1 MPTPRTATTTSPEV
15 TMSQRRLRTLV
26 LLTSLF
32 AAGLAAGTRAAG
44 AAEWKWTPELVADTT
59 RLQEAQIAP
68 DGRRIVYAATRPRAD
83 GAPFGASWVN
93 LWLVDAA
100 GGAARRLTSAD
111 AEDKSPA
118 WSGDGRAIGFL
129 SSRGGEKAKTRL
141 YVIAP
146 DGGEARALTS
156 EKSDVESFAWSRDGR
171 RIAYLAIDPKSDERE
186 KAEKAGK
193 DWKVVDRD
201 DRPRRLW
208 IVDLPSAGG
217 PGADLPAARPVKAL
231 GERSA
236 WNFAWAPDGRAL
248 VATVTDTPHT
258 DDSYMKKRIEILPL
272 ADDGR
277 GRPIAGVV
285 GKVDEVLWSRDGK
298 TIVWRG
304 GVDQSDPTTGSIFA
318 LEAGAPA
325 GSTPVNLTAGRPE
338 TVRDLLWADGFAV
351 VAVAVQGTRTAI
363 VAHDLR
369 DRAARRT
376 LLEGGRL
383 VFDDAS
389 ASDDGTRFAFGGST
403 ADGPEDVYAAKTSI
417 EPKSRASAGGGKSA
431 AAAAGSLETTRLT
444 DLNPQ
449 VAGLPRGRQ
458 EVIRYKA
465 SDGQEIEGVL
475 IAPSDLQRPSY
486 PLVVI
491 VHGGPEYEFHDGWVT
506 RVSEPAQPLA
516 ERGYYVFL
524 PNYRGS
530 AGRGVAFAK
539 GDHNDLGGREFQDV
553 LDGIDWMVEHRR
565 VDRARVG
572 MTGGSYGGYFT
583 SLAVTRYSDRFAA
596 GVALFGISNWMSFL
610 GQSDIPAENSLVHW
624 NLWCYEH
631 KETCAN
637 ASPVEHIDKAH
648 TPTLVFQGEE
658 DKRVPKPQSDE
669 LYAALKWKGVP
680 AEYVVFPREKHGFVE
695 REHQIETMRRT
706 LDWFEKYL
714 KP

>member
-1 MPTPRTATTTSPEV
+1 
-15 TMSQRRLRTLV
+15 MSHRRLRTLLFLCA
-26 LLTSLF
+26 LLAS
-32 AAGLAAGTRAAG
+32 GLAAAPRRAA
-44 AAEWKWTPELVADTT
+44 AAEWKWTPALVADTT
-59 RLQEAQIAP
+59 RLQDVQIAP
-68 DGRRIVYAATRPRAD
+68 DGRRIVYAATRPRAA
-83 GAPFGASWVN
+83 GAPFGAAWVN
-93 LWLVDAA
+93 LWLVDTP

-141 YVIAP
+141 WVIAP

-156 EKSDVESFAWSRDGR
+156 EKSDIEAFAWSRDGR
-171 RIAYLAIDPKSDERE
+171 RIAYVAVDPKSDERE
-186 KAEKAGK
+186 RAEKAGK

-201 DRPRRLW
+201 DRPRRLYV
-208 IVDLPSAGG
+208 IDVPPFGASPGDLPE
-217 PGADLPAARPVKAL
+217 PRPVKAL

-236 WNFAWAPDGRAL
+236 WQFAWAPDGKSL
-248 VATVTDTPHT
+248 VATVTDTPRT
-258 DDSYMKKRIEILPL
+258 DDSYMKKRIEVLPL
-272 ADDGR
+272 AGDGR
-277 GRPIAGVV
+277 PREVAGVV

-298 TIVWRG
+298 TIAWRG
-304 GVDQSDPTTGSIFA
+304 GVDASDPTAGSIFA
-318 LEAGAPA
+318 VEAAAPA
-325 GSTPVNLTAGRPE
+325 GAKPVNLTAQRPE

-351 VAVAVQGTRTAI
+351 VAVAVQGTRTSI

-369 DRAARRT
+369 DRGARRT
-376 LLEGGRL
+376 LLDGKL
-383 VFDDAS
+383 VFESGS

-403 ADGPEDVYAAKTSI
+403 PDGPSEVYAAKTSI
-417 EPKSRASAGGGKSA
+417 EPKSRAGADKSTAG
-431 AAAAGSLETTRLT
+431 AGSLETTRLT

-449 VAGLPRGRQ
+449 LEGLPRGRQ

-465 SDGQEIEGVL
+465 SDGMEIEGIL
-475 IAPSDLQRPSY
+475 IAPPGDAQRSSY

-491 VHGGPEYEFHDGWVT
+491 AHGGPEYEYHDGWLT
-506 RVSEPAQPLA
+506 RTSEPAQPLA
-516 ERGYYVFL
+516 ERGAYVFL

-539 GDHNDLGGREFQDV
+539 ADHDDLGGREFQDV
-553 LDGIDWMVEHRR
+553 LDGVDWLVEHKR

-596 GVALFGISNWMSFL
+596 GVALFGISNWLSFL

-631 KETCAN
+631 ADTCAH
-637 ASPVEHIDKAH
+637 ASPVHHIAKAR

-669 LYAALKWKGVP
+669 LYAALKWKGIP
-680 AEYVVFPREKHGFVE
+680 AEYVVFPREKHGFIE
-695 REHQIETMRRT
+695 REHQMEAMRRT